1 MTAHQANFDRI
12 ARPYRTLEYITMG
25 RALENTRLH
34 YLPSVTHA
42 TNALVIG
49 DGDGRFLAHLL
60 AAAPQLRAT
69 LIDSSQKMLELL
81 RKCCEAA
88 APDAAPRLRTIH
100 TDALAFTPTETYDLV
115 VTHFFL
121 DCLQQQD
128 LDALVAKIVPSLAPN
143 TLWLISDF
151 RVPAGTLAVPA
162 AIFIRSLYLAFH
174 VLTGLR
180 TATLP
185 DHHSALN
192 NNGFAQIANHHRLA
206 GILTSEL
213 WQLTPPEAHRSTTTP
228 TLSFFAASH

>member
-1 MTAHQANFDRI
+1 MTGHQANFDRI
-12 ARPYRTLEYITMG
+12 ARPYRTLEYLTMG
-25 RALENTRLH
+25 RTLEKTRLH

-60 AAAPQLRAT
+60 ATAPQLRAT
-69 LIDSSQKMLELL
+69 AIDTSQKMLDLL
-81 RKCCEAA
+81 RKRCEAV
-88 APDAAPRLRTIH
+88 APDSARRLRTIH
-100 TDALAFTPTETYDLV
+100 CDALAFAPSETYDLV

-121 DCLQQQD
+121 DCLLQQD
-128 LDALVAKIVPSLAPN
+128 LDALVARISPALALN

-162 AIFIRSLYLAFH
+162 AIFIRSLYLAFR
-174 VLTGLR
+174 VFTGLR

-185 DHHSALN
+185 DHRSALTHA
-192 NNGFAQIANHHRLA
+192 GFVQIASHHRLR
-206 GILTSEL
+206 GILASEL
-213 WQLTPPEAHRSTTTP
+213 WQRTARAVHRSATP